1 MSNFEM
7 KCMLLR
13 RILNANLIKSVAKL
27 KSKTKTKTHIMS
39 VTRKKCICY
48 WKNIL
53 MESLVLR
60 VNLFFMYVYM
70 LQFAHFLLLHFFL
83 CSKAIGMNVMSCV
96 CSYACPLYAFALI
109 AERAHTHTDTHMWK
123 KYKTKRKKCRFS
135 LLLHKS
141 Q

>member
-13 RILNANLIKSVAKL
+13 RILNANLIKSVANW
-27 KSKTKTKTHIMS
+27 KSKTKTHIMS
-39 VTRKKCICY
+39 VTQKKCILLLKEY
-48 WKNIL
+48 FDGK
-53 MESLVLR
+53 SRVLR